1 MFKEFK
7 EFAMRG
13 NVVDMA
19 VGIIIGAAFGT
30 IVKSL
35 VADVI
40 MPPIGLL
47 LGNVDF
53 ANLFMTIQEGA
64 TAGPYATLAD
74 AQEAG
79 AVTIN
84 YGIFFN
90 EIVSFIIVAF
100 AVFLLIRN
108 INRLKRE
115 EEEAPPAEP
124 TTKECPFCFAEI
136 AIKATRCPHC
146 TSQLQAA
153 ASE

>member
-19 VGIIIGAAFGT
+19 VGIIIGGAFGT

-35 VADVI
+35 VSDVI

-47 LGNVDF
+47 LGGVNFSD
-53 ANLFMTIQEGA
+53 LFVVLE
-64 TAGPYATLAD
+64 AGDPAAPYATLAD
-74 AQEAG
+74 AQAAG

-84 YGIFFN
+84 YGVLFDN
-90 EIVSFIIVAF
+90 TVSFVIVAL
-100 AVFLLIRN
+100 AVFMLIRS
-108 INRLKRE
+108 INRMKA

-124 TTKECPFCFAEI
+124 TEKDCPFCCSKVAI
-136 AIKATRCPHC
+136 AATRCPNC
-146 TSQLQAA
+146 TSELGSA
-153 ASE
+153 

>member
-7 EFAMRG
+7 EFAVKG

-35 VADVI
+35 VSDVI

-53 ANLFMTIQEGA
+53 SNLYLLLKSGA
-64 TAGPYATLAD
+64 TAGPYASLAD
-74 AQEAG
+74 AQAAG
-79 AVTIN
+79 AVTLN
-84 YGIFFN
+84 YGVFLNTI
-90 EIVSFIIVAF
+90 ISFLIVAF
-100 AVFLLIRN
+100 SVFLIVKQ

-115 EEEAPPAEP
+115 EAAPSAAP
-124 TTKECPFCFAEI
+124 TTKECPYCFSSI
-136 AIKATRCPHC
+136 PIRATRCPAC
-146 TSQLQAA
+146 TSTL
-153 ASE
+153 